1 MFGQRCVNCVRRWK
15 VSVFEHSFSEGNQ
28 EFPPPIPGLQPR
40 IGREGALALP
50 QTQKSGASS
59 SSLSRSR
66 ILTKLILLTVIISLT
81 AAAAGAAPA
90 ADKGFSGV
98 ELRIG
103 GGTSKDGLTVPMQI
117 FLLMTLLSLVPAFI
131 VSVTSFTRLIV
142 VSHFLRQALGT
153 QTMPPNQVLIGLSL
167 FLTYFIMQPVG
178 DKIYQ
183 EALQPMFQG
192 KITELQA
199 MDQACSPL
207 REFMLRYTREKDLAL
222 FLNIAKIPKPRNLQD
237 IPMRIVIPS
246 YMISELKTAFQIG
259 FILFIP
265 FLVIDM
271 VVAAVLLSM
280 GMMQLPPVV
289 ISTPFKILLFVLVD
303 GWNLVIG
310 SLVKSFY

>member
-1 MFGQRCVNCVRRWK
+1 VTTAAMRRAGAGMMK
-15 VSVFEHSFSEGNQ
+15 RAALILVV
-28 EFPPPIPGLQPR
+28 L
-40 IGREGALALP
+40 ALAVPLN
-50 QTQKSGASS
+50 
-59 SSLSRSR
+59 
-66 ILTKLILLTVIISLT
+66 
-81 AAAAGAAPA
+81 AAPA
-90 ADKGFSGV
+90 DKAFSGV

-103 GGTSKDGLTVPMQI
+103 GGPNKDGLTVPMQI
-117 FLLMTLLSLVPAFI
+117 FVLMTVLSLVPAII

-178 DKIYQ
+178 ERINQ
-183 EALQPMFQG
+183 EALQPMLSGQ
-192 KITELQA
+192 ISEMQA
-199 MDQACSPL
+199 LDQASIPL
-207 REFMLRYTREKDLAL
+207 RGFMLRYTREKDLNL
-222 FLNIAKIPKPRNLQD
+222 FLNIAKLPKPNNREEL
-237 IPMRIVIPS
+237 PMRVVIPS

-259 FILFIP
+259 FVLFIP

-289 ISTPFKILLFVLVD
+289 VSTPFKILLFVMVD
-303 GWNLVIG
+303 GWNLVVG

>member
-1 MFGQRCVNCVRRWK
+1 MMK
-15 VSVFEHSFSEGNQ
+15 H
-28 EFPPPIPGLQPR
+28 I
-40 IGREGALALP
+40 
-50 QTQKSGASS
+50 T
-59 SSLSRSR
+59 
-66 ILTKLILLTVIISLT
+66 LILLI
-81 AAAAGAAPA
+81 AALMPVLSAAPA
-90 ADKGFSGV
+90 DKDFSGV

-103 GGTSKDGLTVPMQI
+103 GGQSKDGLTVPMQI
-117 FLLMTLLSLVPAFI
+117 FVLMTVLSLVPAII
-131 VSVTSFTRLIV
+131 VSVTSFTRLIIV
-142 VSHFLRQALGT
+142 GHFLRQALGT

-178 DKIYQ
+178 ERINQ
-183 EALQPMFQG
+183 EALQPMLKGQ
-192 KITELQA
+192 ISEMQA
-199 MDQACSPL
+199 LDQASIPL
-207 REFMLRYTREKDLAL
+207 RSFMLRYTREKDLNL
-222 FLNIAKIPKPRNLQD
+222 FLGIAKIPKPRNREEL
-237 IPMRIVIPS
+237 PMRVVIPS

-259 FILFIP
+259 FVLFIP